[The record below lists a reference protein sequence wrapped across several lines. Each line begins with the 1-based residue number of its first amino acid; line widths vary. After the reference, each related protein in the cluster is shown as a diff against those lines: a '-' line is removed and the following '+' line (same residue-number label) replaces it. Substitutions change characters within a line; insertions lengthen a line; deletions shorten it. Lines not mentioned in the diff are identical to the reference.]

1 MKKVRDEEQ
10 DTIVAIATP
19 AGEAAVGVIRM
30 SGKRVFEIA
39 DQVFSSK
46 RGVIPSQAEPFRAL
60 HGYVVDPDTDRHLDE
75 VMLLVLK
82 APHTYTREDMIEV
95 FGHGGTVPLREIL
108 ELFIR
113 QGARLARPGEFT
125 QRAFL
130 NGRIDL
136 SQAEA
141 VLDVIRSKT
150 DASLRSA
157 MDQLEGNL
165 SKKMKQ
171 LRDELLNCLVHVEGS
186 IDFPD
191 EDIEILSEGKLLERL
206 TQVGKDIQVLLES
219 ASAGIIFREGLT
231 AVIAGRPNVGKSSL
245 LNALLR
251 QNRAIVTPIAGTTR
265 DAIEETANIGG
276 IPVRLVDTAGIQK
289 TDSLIEAEGISRSRS
304 YLDRADLILFVLDGS
319 ESATPEDETLLSEIE
334 SRSVIYVINKEDL
347 PQRLDAGRLFQHKN
361 GRTVVTL
368 SATTGKGIDLLEA
381 AIQKSVWQGRVKPSE
396 GTVVT
401 NARHQEALSRSLKA
415 VRAAAD
421 ALSQKDPPEIIAVDL
436 RSALEALG
444 EVVGEV
450 FTEDLLD
457 KIFSQFCIGK

>member
-1 MKKVRDEEQ
+1 MKKVRDESQ

-19 AGEAAVGVIRM
+19 AGEAAIGVIRM
-30 SGKRVFEIA
+30 SGKKAFEIA
-39 DQVFSSK
+39 DRIFSPK
-46 RGVIPSQAEPFRAL
+46 KGVVPSQAEPFRAL
-60 HGYVVDPDTDRHLDE
+60 YGYIVDPDTNRHLDE

-82 APHTYTREDMIEV
+82 MPRTYTCEDMIEI
-95 FGHGGTVPLREIL
+95 FGHGGGVPLREIL
-108 ELFIR
+108 ELLIR
-113 QGARLARPGEFT
+113 QGSRLARPGEFT
-125 QRAFL
+125 ERAFL

-165 SKKMKQ
+165 SKKMRQ
-171 LRDELLNCLVHVEGS
+171 LRDELLHCLVHVEGS

-191 EDIEILSEGKLLERL
+191 EEIEILSEGKLLERI
-206 TQVGKDIQVLLES
+206 TQVGKDLEALLES

-265 DAIEETANIGG
+265 DAIEETANIRG

-319 ESATPEDETLLSEIE
+319 ESATPEDETLLSELN

-347 PQRLDAGRLFQHKN
+347 PKRLDVERLFKHQN

-368 SATTGKGIDLLEA
+368 SAATGKGVDLLET
-381 AIQKSVWQGRVKPSE
+381 AIQESVWQGRVNSSE

-401 NARHQEALSRSLKA
+401 NTRHQEALSRSLKS

-421 ALSQKDPPEIIAVDL
+421 ALSRKAPPEIVAVDL
-436 RSALEALG
+436 RSALEGLG